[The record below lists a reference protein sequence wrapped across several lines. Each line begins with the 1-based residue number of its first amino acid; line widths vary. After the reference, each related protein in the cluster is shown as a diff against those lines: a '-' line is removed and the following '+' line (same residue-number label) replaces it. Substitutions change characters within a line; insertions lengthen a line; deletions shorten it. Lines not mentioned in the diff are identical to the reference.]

1 MNKKMNKIKSLMN
14 CQNMFLSV
22 CCLNISTVPTDQ
34 FNKAQLPVDNWGH
47 NYDDYDNYGDLD
59 FDLLDL

>member
-1 MNKKMNKIKSLMN
+1 MNL
-14 CQNMFLSV
+14 QNMFLSV
-22 CCLNISTVPTDQ
+22 CCLNISTDQ
-34 FNKAQLPVDNWGH
+34 SNKVQLPVDNSGL